1 MRLIDEPIN
10 LSVCNHFIGTKM
22 NANYATEAGSAK
34 NASYASAAG
43 NATTAD
49 SAKLANQAVNAT
61 YAQVSKE
68 AERLNLGGT
77 MIYID
82 PSNRYI
88 IFTAPNMDINKSLMI
103 DVVNRNILNVNLIA
117 DINGNQICPA
127 QEE

>member
-1 MRLIDEPIN
+1 
-10 LSVCNHFIGTKM
+10 M

-34 NASYASAAG
+34 TATYASSAG
-43 NATTAD
+43 SAEQAKQAT
-49 SAKLANQAVNAT
+49 QAVNSN

-82 PSNRYI
+82 PSSHLL

-103 DVVNRNILNVNLIA
+103 DVLNRNIMNVNSIS
-117 DINGNQICPA
+117 DINGNVLLPLN
-127 QEE
+127 E